1 MRKNWLTAVMVIAYK
16 YPYGHD
22 EALVGEKI
30 VGLLRIII
38 HTLAAQSHVCDRFS
52 KPVTGLTMRSR
63 DLSSI
68 GGETDQNLP
77 DDNMFEQEGNFSKLL
92 FFFKMIHNCSEF
104 LIFFFFLKAKTPS
117 ILTLKKAMKIMRIR
131 RRILKQKRMKLSKR

>member
-77 DDNMFEQEGNFSKLL
+77 DDNMFEQEGNFYKLL
-92 FFFKMIHNCSEF
+92 FKKKMLYNCFEF
-104 LIFFFFLKAKTPS
+104 LNFFF
-117 ILTLKKAMKIMRIR
+117 
-131 RRILKQKRMKLSKR
+131 

>member
-1 MRKNWLTAVMVIAYK
+1 MRKNWLTAAMVIAYK

-92 FFFKMIHNCSEF
+92 FFQQIFMIVLNF
-104 LIFFFFLKAKTPS
+104 
-117 ILTLKKAMKIMRIR
+117 
-131 RRILKQKRMKLSKR
+131 